1 MIRMIF
7 STVRAPHEPALTVE
21 SLAISATGRPSIVAV
36 PVTTPSAGR
45 SPAATLANT
54 PSSTNDPS
62 STSSRTR
69 SRANSLPFP
78 ALASWYFAAP
88 PRSTRARSSA
98 AGGCSGRGLCSCDW
112 TGDTRFTSG
121 TGAEGR
127 GRA

>member
-21 SLAISATGRPSIVAV
+21 SLAISATGRPSIVASRHDSV
-36 PVTTPSAGR
+36 SGQVRGSHVGEHAVLDERPLVDEQPHPLPGEE
-45 SPAATLANT
+45 LA
-54 PSSTNDPS
+54 
-62 STSSRTR
+62 
-69 SRANSLPFP
+69 LP

-112 TGDTRFTSG
+112 TGDTRSTSG